1 MIKFPAEGCGSI
13 DATSLRGMEIDVSI
27 AASDLRQVNLVW
39 ITCDPV
45 AKVERWGGKILSAA
59 VSAVI
64 PVKAE
69 GRPSRQACDWSESR
83 SDHANIHC
91 FGEN

>member
-1 MIKFPAEGCGSI
+1 MRE
-13 DATSLRGMEIDVSI
+13 MVIDVSI

-39 ITCDPV
+39 ITFDLG
-45 AKVERWGGKILSAA
+45 AKVARWVGKILSAA

-64 PVKAE
+64 PAKEE